1 MPLLLTL
8 KYHNLLNERSFA
20 YRGINYQAMRLVSD
34 IYNESIEPSLGG
46 ITKPLTQQYITVDSL
61 IPWGSK
67 DLHLTPRPRPADYSH
82 QFPYEGPRHES
93 VPFPADEQI
102 NQRFVIWEGDISL
115 LAVDAI
121 TNTTDETLTEKNR
134 ISKRIF
140 GRAGAALT
148 SAVVHDFGRCK
159 TGEVCVTPG
168 FFLPAKYII
177 HTVGPIYS
185 EKYRTASESTL
196 HSCYRNVLYK
206 AKELGLRTIAL
217 CDISSVQRNFPPD
230 TAAHIA
236 LRTIRRFLEQYRSE
250 IVIVCL
256 DPNERGIYEVLAPL
270 YFPRDLLEERSALW
284 QLPKD
289 IGGSYGEPQLAD
301 RQIRIIRNPQHA
313 VMIEALNPRVS
324 VIIIREECLSQVM
337 KLGDGWHP
345 SAIFMTSVCR
355 VRSADTPRFHGLT
368 RPAANSTFSQ
378 EDRRDVAVF
387 SPENHQGVVAL
398 PTSPLTRRTDA
409 SPLLVD
415 CETTE
420 TYCPDAIG
428 HVLATHIGGKR
439 TRILDGSF
447 TYVELMKH
455 YSSSLDLDPDWQKEN
470 LYERLLRRAKSEDLS
485 EVSGIGCLY
494 QSGVDR
500 LGRPVVVFCGKW
512 FPAQNIDLDKALL
525 YLIYLLDPIVKGDYV
540 IAYFHTLTSSNNYPS
555 LQWLKDVYSIL
566 PYKYKKN
573 LKAFYIV
580 HPTFWTKMMTW
591 WFTTFMAPAIK
602 TKVHSLPGVEHLY
615 SAIAKD
621 QLEIPAYITE
631 YDMAT
636 NGIHYFQPVTNTS
649 SPAS

>member
-1 MPLLLTL
+1 
-8 KYHNLLNERSFA
+8 
-20 YRGINYQAMRLVSD
+20 MRLVSD
-34 IYNESIEPSLGG
+34 IYNENIETSLGG
-46 ITKPLTQQYITVDSL
+46 IAKHLTQQHQRLQNHPHQQQQFVALSNLKRWGEQPEDSR
-61 IPWGSK
+61 
-67 DLHLTPRPRPADYSH
+67 DQPRPRPADYS
-82 QFPYEGPRHES
+82 QFAAHFEGGPKHPVS
-93 VPFPADEQI
+93 PFPCDAQI
-102 NQRFVIWEGDISL
+102 NNRFVIWEGDISQL
-115 LAVDAI
+115 KIDAI
-121 TNTTDETLTEKNR
+121 TNSTDETLTEKNR
-134 ISKRIF
+134 VSKKIF

-148 SAVVHDFGRCK
+148 SAIIHDVKRCK
-159 TGEVCVTPG
+159 TGEVRVTPG

-185 EKYRTASESTL
+185 DKYRTASEATL
-196 HSCYRNVLYK
+196 HACYRNVLYK
-206 AKELGLRTIAL
+206 ARELGLKTVAL

-256 DPNERGIYEVLAPL
+256 ESNARSIYEVLAPL
-270 YFPRDLLEERSALW
+270 YFPRDQLEERGALW

-289 IGGSYGEPQLAD
+289 IGGLYGEPQLAD
-301 RQIRIIRNPQHA
+301 RQIRIIHNPQHS
-313 VMIEALNPRVS
+313 VMIEADDDSDTSPHDLEMASDVEYSN
-324 VIIIREECLSQVM
+324 INLSLAAQLSGAAHSFTQM
-337 KLGDGWHP
+337 QGDLDRQRLLGDRP
-345 SAIFMTSVCR
+345 RMVYESVL
-355 VRSADTPRFHGLT
+355 DDGLEGLEH
-368 RPAANSTFSQ
+368 Q
-378 EDRRDVAVF
+378 ER
-387 SPENHQGVVAL
+387 
-398 PTSPLTRRTDA
+398 
-409 SPLLVD
+409 
-415 CETTE
+415 
-420 TYCPDAIG
+420 
-428 HVLATHIGGKR
+428 
-439 TRILDGSF
+439 
-447 TYVELMKH
+447 
-455 YSSSLDLDPDWQKEN
+455 
-470 LYERLLRRAKSEDLS
+470 YERLLRRAKTEDLT

-512 FPAQNIDLDKALL
+512 FPAHNIDLEKALL

-636 NGIHYFQPVTNTS
+636 NGIHYFQPITNTS

>member
-1 MPLLLTL
+1 MQC
-8 KYHNLLNERSFA
+8 A
-20 YRGINYQAMRLVSD
+20 
-34 IYNESIEPSLGG
+34 
-46 ITKPLTQQYITVDSL
+46 
-61 IPWGSK
+61 
-67 DLHLTPRPRPADYSH
+67 
-82 QFPYEGPRHES
+82 EGPRYDAS
-93 VPFPADEQI
+93 PFPCDEQI
-102 NQRFVIWEGDISL
+102 NQRFVIWQGDISL

-134 ISKRIF
+134 ISKKIF

-148 SAVVHDFGRCK
+148 SAVVHDVGRCK

-185 EKYRTASESTL
+185 EKYRSASESTL

-206 AKELGLRTIAL
+206 AKELGLRTVAL

-236 LRTIRRFLEQYRSE
+236 LRTIRRFLEQYRVE
-250 IVIVCL
+250 IVIACL
-256 DPNERGIYEVLAPL
+256 EPNERGIYEVLAPL
-270 YFPRDLLEERSALW
+270 YFPRDPLEERSALW

-289 IGGSYGEPQLAD
+289 IGGAYGEPQLAD
-301 RQIRIIRNPQHA
+301 RQIRIIHNPQHA
-313 VMIEALNPRVS
+313 VMIEADDDSDTSPHDLEMGSDVEYNN
-324 VIIIREECLSQVM
+324 INLSLAAHLTGGTHSFTHMQGDLDRQRL
-337 KLGDGWHP
+337 LGDRP
-345 SAIFMTSVCR
+345 RMVYESVL
-355 VRSADTPRFHGLT
+355 DEGLEGIEH
-368 RPAANSTFSQ
+368 Q
-378 EDRRDVAVF
+378 ER
-387 SPENHQGVVAL
+387 
-398 PTSPLTRRTDA
+398 
-409 SPLLVD
+409 
-415 CETTE
+415 
-420 TYCPDAIG
+420 
-428 HVLATHIGGKR
+428 
-439 TRILDGSF
+439 
-447 TYVELMKH
+447 
-455 YSSSLDLDPDWQKEN
+455 
-470 LYERLLRRAKSEDLS
+470 YERLLRRAKSEDLS

-500 LGRPVVVFCGKW
+500 LGRPVIVFCGKW
-512 FPAQNIDLDKALL
+512 FPAQNIDLEKALL

-555 LQWLKDVYSIL
+555 LHWLKDVYSIL

>member
-1 MPLLLTL
+1 MV
-8 KYHNLLNERSFA
+8 HRDV
-20 YRGINYQAMRLVSD
+20 GYQAMRLVSD
-34 IYNESIEPSLGG
+34 YYNENIESSIGGTVKHPVQQRQRPEHQLLPHQFVTLGSL
-46 ITKPLTQQYITVDSL
+46 KR
-61 IPWGSK
+61 WGELQE
-67 DLHLTPRPRPADYSH
+67 DNQRQRPTDYS
-82 QFPYEGPRHES
+82 QFAANLGTPNHPAS
-93 VPFPADEQI
+93 PFPCDGQI
-102 NQRFVIWEGDISL
+102 NNRFVIWEGDISQL
-115 LAVDAI
+115 KVDAI
-121 TNTTDETLTEKNR
+121 TNSTDETLTEKNR
-134 ISKRIF
+134 ISKKIF
-140 GRAGAALT
+140 GRAGVALT
-148 SAVVHDFGRCK
+148 SAILHDVRRCK
-159 TGEVCVTPG
+159 TGEVRVTPG
-168 FFLPAKYII
+168 FFLPSKYII
-177 HTVGPIYS
+177 HTVGPTYS
-185 EKYRTASESTL
+185 EKYKTASEATL
-196 HSCYRNVLYK
+196 YACYRNVLYK
-206 AKELGLRTIAL
+206 ARELGLRTVAL
-217 CDISSVQRNFPPD
+217 CDISSVQRNFPLV

-236 LRTIRRFLEQYRSE
+236 LRTIRRFLEQYRTE

-256 DPNERGIYEVLAPL
+256 ESNAHSIYAVLAPL
-270 YFPRDLLEERSALW
+270 YFPRDQLEERSALW

-289 IGGSYGEPQLAD
+289 IGGLYGEPQLAD
-301 RQIRIIRNPQHA
+301 RQIRIIHNPQHS
-313 VMIEALNPRVS
+313 VMIEADDDSDTSPHDLEMGSDVEYSN
-324 VIIIREECLSQVM
+324 INLSLAAQLTGTAHSFTQM
-337 KLGDGWHP
+337 QGDLDRQRLLGDRP
-345 SAIFMTSVCR
+345 RMIYESVL
-355 VRSADTPRFHGLT
+355 DDGLEGIEH
-368 RPAANSTFSQ
+368 Q
-378 EDRRDVAVF
+378 E
-387 SPENHQGVVAL
+387 S
-398 PTSPLTRRTDA
+398 

-415 CETTE
+415 CDTATE
-420 TYCPDAIG
+420 NYCPEMIG
-428 HVLATHIGGKR
+428 HVLATHVGKR

-455 YSSSLDLDPDWQKEN
+455 YNSSLDESEWQKEN
-470 LYERLLRRAKSEDLS
+470 LYERLLRRAKTEDLS

-512 FPAQNIDLDKALL
+512 FPAHNLDLEKALL

-636 NGIHYFQPVTNTS
+636 NGIHYFQPITNTS

>member
-1 MPLLLTL
+1 
-8 KYHNLLNERSFA
+8 
-20 YRGINYQAMRLVSD
+20 MRLVSD
-34 IYNESIEPSLGG
+34 IYNENIEPSLGG
-46 ITKPLTQQYITVDSL
+46 ITKPLIPHYITVENL
-61 IPWGSK
+61 TPWGAK
-67 DLHLTPRPRPADYSH
+67 DSSSSTTTNNNNNNNLGNRLRPADYSH
-82 QFPYEGPRHES
+82 LQCAEGPRYDAS
-93 VPFPADEQI
+93 PFPCDEQI
-102 NQRFVIWEGDISL
+102 NQRFVIWQGDISL

-134 ISKRIF
+134 ISKKIF

-148 SAVVHDFGRCK
+148 SAVVHDVGRCK

-185 EKYRTASESTL
+185 EKYRSASESTL

-206 AKELGLRTIAL
+206 AKELGLRTVAL

-236 LRTIRRFLEQYRSE
+236 LRTIRRFLEQYRAE
-250 IVIVCL
+250 IVIACL
-256 DPNERGIYEVLAPL
+256 EPNERGIYEVLAPL
-270 YFPRDLLEERSALW
+270 YFPRDPLEERSALW

-289 IGGSYGEPQLAD
+289 IGGAYGEPQLAD
-301 RQIRIIRNPQHA
+301 RQIRIIHNPQHA
-313 VMIEALNPRVS
+313 VMIEADDDSDTSPHDLEMGSDVEYNN
-324 VIIIREECLSQVM
+324 INLSLAAHLTGGTHSFTHMQGDLDRQRL
-337 KLGDGWHP
+337 LGDRP
-345 SAIFMTSVCR
+345 RMVYESVL
-355 VRSADTPRFHGLT
+355 DEGLEGIEH
-368 RPAANSTFSQ
+368 Q
-378 EDRRDVAVF
+378 ER
-387 SPENHQGVVAL
+387 
-398 PTSPLTRRTDA
+398 
-409 SPLLVD
+409 
-415 CETTE
+415 
-420 TYCPDAIG
+420 
-428 HVLATHIGGKR
+428 
-439 TRILDGSF
+439 
-447 TYVELMKH
+447 
-455 YSSSLDLDPDWQKEN
+455 
-470 LYERLLRRAKSEDLS
+470 YERLLRRAKSEDLS

-500 LGRPVVVFCGKW
+500 LGRPVIVFCGKW
-512 FPAQNIDLDKALL
+512 FPAQNIDLEKALL

-555 LQWLKDVYSIL
+555 LHWLKDVYSIL

>member
-1 MPLLLTL
+1 
-8 KYHNLLNERSFA
+8 
-20 YRGINYQAMRLVSD
+20 MRLVSD
-34 IYNESIEPSLGG
+34 IYNENIEPSLGG
-46 ITKPLTQQYITVDSL
+46 ITKPIIPHYVTVESL
-61 IPWGSK
+61 KPWGAKESSQGS
-67 DLHLTPRPRPADYSH
+67 RPRPADYSQIH
-82 QFPYEGPRHES
+82 NAEGPRHDAC
-93 VPFPADEQI
+93 PFPCDEQI
-102 NQRFVIWEGDISL
+102 NQRFVIWQGDISL

-134 ISKRIF
+134 ISKKIF

-148 SAVVHDFGRCK
+148 SAVVHDVGRCK

-185 EKYRTASESTL
+185 EKYRSASENTL

-206 AKELGLRTIAL
+206 AKELGLRTVAL

-236 LRTIRRFLEQYRSE
+236 LRTIRRFLEQYRAE
-250 IVIVCL
+250 IVIACL
-256 DPNERGIYEVLAPL
+256 EPNERGIYEVLAPL
-270 YFPRDLLEERSALW
+270 YFPRDPLEERSALW

-289 IGGSYGEPQLAD
+289 VGGAYGEPQLAD
-301 RQIRIIRNPQHA
+301 RQIRIIHNPQHS
-313 VMIEALNPRVS
+313 VMIEADDES
-324 VIIIREECLSQVM
+324 
-337 KLGDGWHP
+337 D
-345 SAIFMTSVCR
+345 
-355 VRSADTPRFHGLT
+355 
-368 RPAANSTFSQ
+368 
-378 EDRRDVAVF
+378 
-387 SPENHQGVVAL
+387 
-398 PTSPLTRRTDA
+398 TSPHDLEMGSDVEYNNINL
-409 SPLLVD
+409 S
-415 CETTE
+415 
-420 TYCPDAIG
+420 
-428 HVLATHIGGKR
+428 LATHLTGG
-439 TRILDGSF
+439 THSF
-447 TYVELMKH
+447 THMQG
-455 YSSSLDLDPDWQKEN
+455 DLDRQRLLGDRPRMVYEN
-470 LYERLLRRAKSEDLS
+470 VLDEGLEGLEHQERYERLLRRAKSEDLS

-512 FPAQNIDLDKALL
+512 FPAQNIDLEKALL

-555 LQWLKDVYSIL
+555 LHWLKDVYSIL

-615 SAIAKD
+615 SAITKD

>member
-1 MPLLLTL
+1 M
-8 KYHNLLNERSFA
+8 
-20 YRGINYQAMRLVSD
+20 
-34 IYNESIEPSLGG
+34 
-46 ITKPLTQQYITVDSL
+46 
-61 IPWGSK
+61 
-67 DLHLTPRPRPADYSH
+67 
-82 QFPYEGPRHES
+82 
-93 VPFPADEQI
+93 
-102 NQRFVIWEGDISL
+102 
-115 LAVDAI
+115 
-121 TNTTDETLTEKNR
+121 
-134 ISKRIF
+134 
-140 GRAGAALT
+140 
-148 SAVVHDFGRCK
+148 VHDVGRCK

-185 EKYRTASESTL
+185 EKYHTASESTL

-236 LRTIRRFLEQYRSE
+236 LRTIRRFLEQYRAE

-256 DPNERGIYEVLAPL
+256 DPNEQRGGIYEVLAPL
-270 YFPRDLLEERSALW
+270 YFPRDPLEEQSALW

-289 IGGSYGEPQLAD
+289 VGGAYGEPQLAD
-301 RQIRIIRNPQHA
+301 RQIRIIHNPQHA
-313 VMIEALNPRVS
+313 VMIEADDDSDTSPHDLEMGSDVEYNN
-324 VIIIREECLSQVM
+324 INLSLASHLGGGTHSFTHMQGDLDRQRL
-337 KLGDGWHP
+337 LGDRP
-345 SAIFMTSVCR
+345 RMVYESV
-355 VRSADTPRFHGLT
+355 VDDGLEGIEH
-368 RPAANSTFSQ
+368 Q
-378 EDRRDVAVF
+378 ER
-387 SPENHQGVVAL
+387 
-398 PTSPLTRRTDA
+398 
-409 SPLLVD
+409 
-415 CETTE
+415 
-420 TYCPDAIG
+420 
-428 HVLATHIGGKR
+428 
-439 TRILDGSF
+439 
-447 TYVELMKH
+447 
-455 YSSSLDLDPDWQKEN
+455 
-470 LYERLLRRAKSEDLS
+470 YERLLRRAKTEDLS

-500 LGRPVVVFCGKW
+500 LGRPVIVFCGKW
-512 FPAQNIDLDKALL
+512 FPAHNIDLEKALL

-540 IAYFHTLTSSNNYPS
+540 IAYFHTLTGSNNYPS

>member
-1 MPLLLTL
+1 
-8 KYHNLLNERSFA
+8 
-20 YRGINYQAMRLVSD
+20 MRLVSD
-34 IYNESIEPSLGG
+34 IYNESIETSLGG
-46 ITKPLTQQYITVDSL
+46 IAKHLTQTEESRGLPNQPRQKQQQQQQQHFVTLGSL
-61 IPWGSK
+61 KRWGEQSE
-67 DLHLTPRPRPADYSH
+67 DDRGQPRPRPTDYS
-82 QFPYEGPRHES
+82 QFAENCEAGPKHP
-93 VPFPADEQI
+93 VCPFPCDAQI
-102 NQRFVIWEGDISL
+102 NNRFVIWEGDISQL
-115 LAVDAI
+115 KVDAI
-121 TNTTDETLTEKNR
+121 TNSTDETLTEKNR
-134 ISKRIF
+134 VSKKIF

-148 SAVVHDFGRCK
+148 SAIVHDVRRCK
-159 TGEVCVTPG
+159 TGEVRVTPG
-168 FFLPAKYII
+168 FFLPSKYII

-185 EKYRTASESTL
+185 EKYRTASEATL
-196 HSCYRNVLYK
+196 HACYRNVLYK
-206 AKELGLRTIAL
+206 ARELGLRTVAL
-217 CDISSVQRNFPPD
+217 CDISSVQRDFPPD

-236 LRTIRRFLEQYRSE
+236 LRTVRRFLEQYRAE

-256 DPNERGIYEVLAPL
+256 ESNARSIYEVLAPL
-270 YFPRDLLEERSALW
+270 YFPRDPLEERSALW

-289 IGGSYGEPQLAD
+289 IGGLYGEPQLAD
-301 RQIRIIRNPQHA
+301 RQIRIIHNPQHS
-313 VMIEALNPRVS
+313 VMIEADDDSDTSPHDLEMGSDVEYSN
-324 VIIIREECLSQVM
+324 INLSLAAQLSGAAHSFTQM
-337 KLGDGWHP
+337 QGDLDRQRLLGDRP
-345 SAIFMTSVCR
+345 RMVYESVL
-355 VRSADTPRFHGLT
+355 DDGLEGIEH
-368 RPAANSTFSQ
+368 Q
-378 EDRRDVAVF
+378 ER
-387 SPENHQGVVAL
+387 
-398 PTSPLTRRTDA
+398 
-409 SPLLVD
+409 
-415 CETTE
+415 
-420 TYCPDAIG
+420 
-428 HVLATHIGGKR
+428 
-439 TRILDGSF
+439 
-447 TYVELMKH
+447 
-455 YSSSLDLDPDWQKEN
+455 
-470 LYERLLRRAKSEDLS
+470 YERLLRRAKTEDLS

-512 FPAQNIDLDKALL
+512 FPAHNIDLEKALL

-636 NGIHYFQPVTNTS
+636 NGIHYFQPIANTS

>member
-1 MPLLLTL
+1 MRL
-8 KYHNLLNERSFA
+8 KYHVPAGQRNMVHRDV
-20 YRGINYQAMRLVSD
+20 GYQAMRLVSN
-34 IYNESIEPSLGG
+34 IYNESIETSLGG
-46 ITKPLTQQYITVDSL
+46 IAKHLTQPQESRGLPNHSTRQQQQQQQQQQHFVTLGSL
-61 IPWGSK
+61 KRWGEQSE
-67 DLHLTPRPRPADYSH
+67 DDRGQPRPRPTDYS
-82 QFPYEGPRHES
+82 QFAPNVEAGPKHP
-93 VPFPADEQI
+93 VTPFPCDAQI
-102 NQRFVIWEGDISL
+102 NNRFVIWEGDISQL
-115 LAVDAI
+115 KVDAI
-121 TNTTDETLTEKNR
+121 TNSTDETLTEKNR
-134 ISKRIF
+134 VSKKIF

-148 SAVVHDFGRCK
+148 SAIVHDVRRCK
-159 TGEVCVTPG
+159 TGEVRVTPG
-168 FFLPAKYII
+168 FFLPSKYII

-185 EKYRTASESTL
+185 EKYRTASEATL
-196 HSCYRNVLYK
+196 HACYRNVLYK
-206 AKELGLRTIAL
+206 ARELGLRTVAL

-236 LRTIRRFLEQYRSE
+236 LRTVRRFLEQYRAE

-256 DPNERGIYEVLAPL
+256 ESNARSIYEVLAPL
-270 YFPRDLLEERSALW
+270 YFPRDALEERSALW

-289 IGGSYGEPQLAD
+289 IGGLYGEPQLAD
-301 RQIRIIRNPQHA
+301 RQIRIIHNPQHS
-313 VMIEALNPRVS
+313 VMIEADDDSDTSPHDLEMGSDVEYSN
-324 VIIIREECLSQVM
+324 INLSLAAQLSGAAHSFTQM
-337 KLGDGWHP
+337 QGDLDRQRLLGDRP
-345 SAIFMTSVCR
+345 RMVYESVL
-355 VRSADTPRFHGLT
+355 DDGLEGIEH
-368 RPAANSTFSQ
+368 Q
-378 EDRRDVAVF
+378 ER
-387 SPENHQGVVAL
+387 
-398 PTSPLTRRTDA
+398 
-409 SPLLVD
+409 
-415 CETTE
+415 
-420 TYCPDAIG
+420 
-428 HVLATHIGGKR
+428 
-439 TRILDGSF
+439 
-447 TYVELMKH
+447 
-455 YSSSLDLDPDWQKEN
+455 
-470 LYERLLRRAKSEDLS
+470 YERLLRRAKTEDLS

-512 FPAQNIDLDKALL
+512 FPAHNIDLEKALL

-636 NGIHYFQPVTNTS
+636 NGIHYFQPITNTS

>member
-1 MPLLLTL
+1 
-8 KYHNLLNERSFA
+8 
-20 YRGINYQAMRLVSD
+20 MRLVSN
-34 IYNESIEPSLGG
+34 IYNESIETSLGG
-46 ITKPLTQQYITVDSL
+46 IAKHLTQPQESRGLPNHSTRQQQQQQQQQQHHFVTLGSL
-61 IPWGSK
+61 KRWGEQSE
-67 DLHLTPRPRPADYSH
+67 DDRGQPRPRPTDYS
-82 QFPYEGPRHES
+82 QFAPNVEAGPKHP
-93 VPFPADEQI
+93 VTPFPCDAQI
-102 NQRFVIWEGDISL
+102 NNRFVIWEGDISQL
-115 LAVDAI
+115 KVDAI
-121 TNTTDETLTEKNR
+121 TNSTDETLTEKNR
-134 ISKRIF
+134 VSKKIF

-148 SAVVHDFGRCK
+148 SAIVHDVRRCK
-159 TGEVCVTPG
+159 TGEVRVTPG
-168 FFLPAKYII
+168 FFLPSKYII

-185 EKYRTASESTL
+185 EKYRTASEATL
-196 HSCYRNVLYK
+196 HACYRNVLYK
-206 AKELGLRTIAL
+206 ARELGLRTVAL

-236 LRTIRRFLEQYRSE
+236 LRTVRRFLEQYRAE

-256 DPNERGIYEVLAPL
+256 ESNARSIYEVLAPL
-270 YFPRDLLEERSALW
+270 YFPRDALEERSALW

-289 IGGSYGEPQLAD
+289 IGGLYGEPQLAD
-301 RQIRIIRNPQHA
+301 RQIRIIHNPQHS
-313 VMIEALNPRVS
+313 VMIEADDDSDTSPHDLEMGSDVEYSN
-324 VIIIREECLSQVM
+324 INLSLAAQLSGAAHSFTQM
-337 KLGDGWHP
+337 QGDLDRQRLLGDRP
-345 SAIFMTSVCR
+345 RMVYESVL
-355 VRSADTPRFHGLT
+355 DDGLEGIEH
-368 RPAANSTFSQ
+368 Q
-378 EDRRDVAVF
+378 E
-387 SPENHQGVVAL
+387 S
-398 PTSPLTRRTDA
+398 

-415 CETTE
+415 CE
-420 TYCPDAIG
+420 
-428 HVLATHIGGKR
+428 
-439 TRILDGSF
+439 
-447 TYVELMKH
+447 
-455 YSSSLDLDPDWQKEN
+455 
-470 LYERLLRRAKSEDLS
+470 YERLLRRAKTEDLS

-512 FPAQNIDLDKALL
+512 FPAHNIDLEKALL

-636 NGIHYFQPVTNTS
+636 NGIHYFQPITNTS

>member
-1 MPLLLTL
+1 FTQHQRLQNHPHQQQQFVALSNL
-8 KYHNLLNERSFA
+8 KRWGE
-20 YRGINYQAMRLVSD
+20 QP
-34 IYNESIEPSLGG
+34 E
-46 ITKPLTQQYITVDSL
+46 DSR
-61 IPWGSK
+61 
-67 DLHLTPRPRPADYSH
+67 DQPRPRPADYS
-82 QFPYEGPRHES
+82 QFAAHFEGGPKHPVS
-93 VPFPADEQI
+93 PFPCDAQI
-102 NQRFVIWEGDISL
+102 NNRFVIWEGDISQL
-115 LAVDAI
+115 KIDAI
-121 TNTTDETLTEKNR
+121 TNSTDETLTEKNR
-134 ISKRIF
+134 VSKKIF

-148 SAVVHDFGRCK
+148 SAIIHDVKRCK
-159 TGEVCVTPG
+159 TGEVRVTPG

-185 EKYRTASESTL
+185 DKYRTASEATL
-196 HSCYRNVLYK
+196 HACYRNVLYK
-206 AKELGLRTIAL
+206 ARELGLKTVAL

-256 DPNERGIYEVLAPL
+256 ESNARSIYEVLAPL
-270 YFPRDLLEERSALW
+270 YFPRDQLEERGALW

-289 IGGSYGEPQLAD
+289 IGGLYGEPQLAD
-301 RQIRIIRNPQHA
+301 RQIRIIHNPQHS
-313 VMIEALNPRVS
+313 VMIEADDDSDTSPHDLEMASDVEYSN
-324 VIIIREECLSQVM
+324 INLSLAAQLSGAAHSFTQM
-337 KLGDGWHP
+337 QGDLDRQRLLGDRP
-345 SAIFMTSVCR
+345 RMVYESVL
-355 VRSADTPRFHGLT
+355 DDGLEGLEH
-368 RPAANSTFSQ
+368 Q
-378 EDRRDVAVF
+378 ER
-387 SPENHQGVVAL
+387 
-398 PTSPLTRRTDA
+398 
-409 SPLLVD
+409 
-415 CETTE
+415 
-420 TYCPDAIG
+420 
-428 HVLATHIGGKR
+428 
-439 TRILDGSF
+439 
-447 TYVELMKH
+447 
-455 YSSSLDLDPDWQKEN
+455 
-470 LYERLLRRAKSEDLS
+470 YERLLRRAKTEDLT

-512 FPAQNIDLDKALL
+512 FPAHNIDLEKALL

-636 NGIHYFQPVTNTS
+636 NGIHYFQPITNTS

>member
-1 MPLLLTL
+1 
-8 KYHNLLNERSFA
+8 
-20 YRGINYQAMRLVSD
+20 MRLVSD
-34 IYNESIEPSLGG
+34 IYNENIEPSLGG
-46 ITKPLTQQYITVDSL
+46 ITKPIIPHYVTVESL
-61 IPWGSK
+61 KPWGAKESSQGS
-67 DLHLTPRPRPADYSH
+67 RPRPADYSQIH
-82 QFPYEGPRHES
+82 NAEGPRHEAC
-93 VPFPADEQI
+93 PFPCDEQI
-102 NQRFVIWEGDISL
+102 NQRFVIWQGDISL

-134 ISKRIF
+134 ISKKIF

-148 SAVVHDFGRCK
+148 SAVVHDVGRCK

-185 EKYRTASESTL
+185 EKYRSASENTL

-206 AKELGLRTIAL
+206 AKELGLRTVAL

-236 LRTIRRFLEQYRSE
+236 LRTIRRFLEQYRAE
-250 IVIVCL
+250 IVIACL
-256 DPNERGIYEVLAPL
+256 EPNERGIYEVLAPL
-270 YFPRDLLEERSALW
+270 YFPRDPLEERSALW

-289 IGGSYGEPQLAD
+289 VGGAYGEPQLAD
-301 RQIRIIRNPQHA
+301 RQIRIIHNPQHS
-313 VMIEALNPRVS
+313 VMIEADDES
-324 VIIIREECLSQVM
+324 
-337 KLGDGWHP
+337 D
-345 SAIFMTSVCR
+345 
-355 VRSADTPRFHGLT
+355 
-368 RPAANSTFSQ
+368 
-378 EDRRDVAVF
+378 
-387 SPENHQGVVAL
+387 
-398 PTSPLTRRTDA
+398 TSPHDLEMGSDVEYNNINL
-409 SPLLVD
+409 S
-415 CETTE
+415 
-420 TYCPDAIG
+420 
-428 HVLATHIGGKR
+428 LATHLTGG
-439 TRILDGSF
+439 THSF
-447 TYVELMKH
+447 THMQG
-455 YSSSLDLDPDWQKEN
+455 DLDRQRLLGDRPRMVYESVLDEGLEGLEHQER
-470 LYERLLRRAKSEDLS
+470 YERLLRRAKSEDLS

-512 FPAQNIDLDKALL
+512 FPAQNIDLEKALL

-555 LQWLKDVYSIL
+555 LHWLKDVYSIL

-615 SAIAKD
+615 SAITKD

>member
-1 MPLLLTL
+1 MRL
-8 KYHNLLNERSFA
+8 KYHVPAGQRNMVHRDV
-20 YRGINYQAMRLVSD
+20 GYQAMRLVSD
-34 IYNESIEPSLGG
+34 IYNESIETSLGG
-46 ITKPLTQQYITVDSL
+46 IAKHLTQPQESRGLPNLPRAQQQQQQQQHFVTLSSL
-61 IPWGSK
+61 KRWGEQSE
-67 DLHLTPRPRPADYSH
+67 DDRGQPRPRPTDYS
-82 QFPYEGPRHES
+82 QFAANFETGPKHP
-93 VPFPADEQI
+93 VTPFPCDAQI
-102 NQRFVIWEGDISL
+102 NNRFVIWEGDISQL
-115 LAVDAI
+115 KVDAI
-121 TNTTDETLTEKNR
+121 TNSTDETLTEKNR
-134 ISKRIF
+134 VSKKIF

-148 SAVVHDFGRCK
+148 SAIVHDVRRCK
-159 TGEVCVTPG
+159 TGEVRVTPG
-168 FFLPAKYII
+168 FFLPSKYII

-185 EKYRTASESTL
+185 EKYRTASEATL
-196 HSCYRNVLYK
+196 HACYRNVLYK
-206 AKELGLRTIAL
+206 ARELGLRTVAL

-236 LRTIRRFLEQYRSE
+236 LRTIRRFLEQYRAE

-256 DPNERGIYEVLAPL
+256 ESNARSIYEVLAPL
-270 YFPRDLLEERSALW
+270 YFPRDPHEERSALW

-289 IGGSYGEPQLAD
+289 IGGLYGEPQLAD
-301 RQIRIIRNPQHA
+301 RQIRIIHNPQHS
-313 VMIEALNPRVS
+313 VMIEADDDSDTSPHDLEMGSDVEYSN
-324 VIIIREECLSQVM
+324 INLSLAAQLSGAAHSFTQM
-337 KLGDGWHP
+337 QGDLDRQRLLGDRP
-345 SAIFMTSVCR
+345 RMVYESVL
-355 VRSADTPRFHGLT
+355 DDGLEGIEH
-368 RPAANSTFSQ
+368 Q
-378 EDRRDVAVF
+378 ER
-387 SPENHQGVVAL
+387 
-398 PTSPLTRRTDA
+398 
-409 SPLLVD
+409 
-415 CETTE
+415 
-420 TYCPDAIG
+420 
-428 HVLATHIGGKR
+428 
-439 TRILDGSF
+439 
-447 TYVELMKH
+447 
-455 YSSSLDLDPDWQKEN
+455 
-470 LYERLLRRAKSEDLS
+470 YERLLRRAKTEDLS

-512 FPAQNIDLDKALL
+512 FPAHNIDLEKALL

-636 NGIHYFQPVTNTS
+636 NGIHYFQPITNTS

>member
-1 MPLLLTL
+1 
-8 KYHNLLNERSFA
+8 
-20 YRGINYQAMRLVSD
+20 MRLVSD
-34 IYNESIEPSLGG
+34 IYNESIETSLGG
-46 ITKPLTQQYITVDSL
+46 IAKHLTQPPQQQQQQQHRRLPNHPHSQQQQQQQQFVALSTLKRWGEQPEDSR
-61 IPWGSK
+61 
-67 DLHLTPRPRPADYSH
+67 DHQARPRPTDYS
-82 QFPYEGPRHES
+82 QFAANFEGGPKHPVS
-93 VPFPADEQI
+93 PFPCDAQI
-102 NQRFVIWEGDISL
+102 NNRFVIWEGDISQL
-115 LAVDAI
+115 KVDAI
-121 TNTTDETLTEKNR
+121 TNSTDETLTEKNR
-134 ISKRIF
+134 VSKKIF

-148 SAVVHDFGRCK
+148 SAIIHDVKRCK
-159 TGEVCVTPG
+159 TGEVRVTPG

-185 EKYRTASESTL
+185 EKYRTASEATL
-196 HSCYRNVLYK
+196 HACYRNVLYK
-206 AKELGLRTIAL
+206 ARELGLRTVAL
-217 CDISSVQRNFPPD
+217 CDISSVQRNFPAD

-236 LRTIRRFLEQYRSE
+236 LRTIRRFLEQYRAE
-250 IVIVCL
+250 LVIVCL
-256 DPNERGIYEVLAPL
+256 ESNARSIYEVLAPL
-270 YFPRDLLEERSALW
+270 YFPRDQPEERSALW

-289 IGGSYGEPQLAD
+289 IGGLYGEPQLAD
-301 RQIRIIRNPQHA
+301 RQIRIIHNPQHS
-313 VMIEALNPRVS
+313 VMIEADDDSDTSPHDLEMGSDVEYSN
-324 VIIIREECLSQVM
+324 INLSLAAQLSGAAHSFTQM
-337 KLGDGWHP
+337 QGDLDRQRLLGDRP
-345 SAIFMTSVCR
+345 RMVYESVL
-355 VRSADTPRFHGLT
+355 DDGLEGLEH
-368 RPAANSTFSQ
+368 Q
-378 EDRRDVAVF
+378 ER
-387 SPENHQGVVAL
+387 
-398 PTSPLTRRTDA
+398 
-409 SPLLVD
+409 
-415 CETTE
+415 
-420 TYCPDAIG
+420 
-428 HVLATHIGGKR
+428 
-439 TRILDGSF
+439 
-447 TYVELMKH
+447 
-455 YSSSLDLDPDWQKEN
+455 
-470 LYERLLRRAKSEDLS
+470 YERLLRRAKTEDLT

-512 FPAQNIDLDKALL
+512 FPAHNIDLEKALL

-636 NGIHYFQPVTNTS
+636 NGIHYFQPITNTS